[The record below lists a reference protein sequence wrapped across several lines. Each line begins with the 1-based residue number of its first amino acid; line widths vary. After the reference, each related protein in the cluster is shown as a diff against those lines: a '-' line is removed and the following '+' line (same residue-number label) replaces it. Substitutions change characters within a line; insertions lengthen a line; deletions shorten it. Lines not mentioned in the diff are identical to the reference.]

1 MQHNETQIM
10 RLQDIADS
18 PEWTGGQQ
26 LRMAF
31 QNSPISLS
39 AGLFCAFVIVV
50 MLWPVVDNRGLILW
64 LGSMS
69 MLTLLRLSMQQS
81 YERREIGP
89 NEYKFWQQGF
99 IATAFASG
107 CTWGA
112 LSLFLFPETSVLH
125 QAYLTFVI
133 GGVCAGAV
141 SVYAPLP
148 RAFTAFSIP
157 VILPFAYRIW
167 SMGGT
172 EGSLMA
178 VLVAVF
184 MLILIRTA
192 SQARNNVKDILDL
205 QVRNAGLTRA
215 LHHRATHDSLVDLV
229 NHGEFNRRLERLTKD
244 NRREDDEYSLI
255 FIDLD
260 LFKEVNDSG
269 GHAAGDLILKGVA
282 DILRERTRSG
292 DTAARVGGDEFALL
306 LDGCP
311 HKRALQ
317 IAEAVREDIAALTI
331 EYEGLHYS
339 VKASIGVSYGQSGIH
354 NATGMLKAADAA
366 CYSAKEDGR
375 NRVCI
380 NPASDLFQTTDRFEI
395 AQQTAEYS
403 VHP

>member
-1 MQHNETQIM
+1 MQHNETQIL
-10 RLQDIADS
+10 RLQDISDN

-26 LRMAF
+26 LRLAF
-31 QNSPISLS
+31 QNSSMSLPT
-39 AGLFCAFVIVV
+39 GIFCAFIVAV
-50 MLWPVVDNRGLILW
+50 MLWPVVDNRGLLLW
-64 LGSMS
+64 LVSILV
-69 MLTLLRLSMQQS
+69 LTLLRLIMLQNYQTKK
-81 YERREIGP
+81 IGP

-99 IATAFASG
+99 IATAFTSG
-107 CTWGA
+107 AAWGA
-112 LSLFLFPETSVLH
+112 LSIFLFPETSVLH
-125 QAYLTFVI
+125 QAYLAFVI

-148 RAFTAFSIP
+148 GAFTAFTIP
-157 VILPFAYRIW
+157 VIAPYAFRIW
-167 SMGGT
+167 SLGET
-172 EGSLMA
+172 EGGLMT

-192 SQARNNVKDILDL
+192 SQSRENVKDILDL
-205 QVRNAGLTRA
+205 QVKNASLTKA

-244 NRREDDEYSLI
+244 NRRDDDEYSLI

-260 LFKEVNDSG
+260 LFKEVNDTG

-282 DILRERTRSG
+282 NVLKARTRSG

-311 HKRALQ
+311 HKRALN
-317 IAEAVREDIAALTI
+317 IAEAVRQDIADLTV
-331 EYEGLHYS
+331 EHEGCEYS
-339 VKASIGVSYGQSGIH
+339 VKASIGVSYGTSGIH

-375 NRVCI
+375 DRVCM

-395 AQQTAEYS
+395 AHKAAHYS
-403 VHP
+403 SHP

>member
-1 MQHNETQIM
+1 M

-18 PEWTGGQQ
+18 PEWAGGQQ

-64 LGSMS
+64 LGSIS
-69 MLTLLRLSMQQS
+69 VLTLLRLSMQQS

-89 NEYKFWQQGF
+89 DEYKFWQQGF

-107 CTWGA
+107 CAWGA

-282 DILRERTRSG
+282 DILRARTRSG

-311 HKRALQ
+311 HKRALD
-317 IAEAVREDIAALTI
+317 IAESVREDIATLI
-331 EYEGLHYS
+331 VEYEGLQYS
-339 VKASIGVSYGQSGIH
+339 VKASIGVSYGQSGVH

-395 AQQTAEYS
+395 AQQTTEYS